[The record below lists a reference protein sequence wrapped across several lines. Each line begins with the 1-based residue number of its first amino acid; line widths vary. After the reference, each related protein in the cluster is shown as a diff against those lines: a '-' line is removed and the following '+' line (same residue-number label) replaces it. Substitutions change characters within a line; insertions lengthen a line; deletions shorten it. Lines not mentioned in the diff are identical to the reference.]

1 MHLKSLDIS
10 SRFRAILGTTNGTS
24 ACIKQFWLTLKYLEG
39 LVELELAA
47 EACVSNADG
56 KLWKCGYLRLPAFRQ
71 YLFGAVSICTPLHH
85 CKPTRLQKKNFYAR
99 TTFKGS
105 KSHLTF
111 KKSWGIHTAVLICGV
126 DEAST
131 CRISKSLQK
140 SRRQRTAAGQRI
152 VPTSSVSVS
161 AAFYVFSRF
170 QIV

>member
-1 MHLKSLDIS
+1 MLS
-10 SRFRAILGTTNGTS
+10 SDAFGVVGY
-24 ACIKQFWLTLKYLEG
+24 IKQIQSDSRNNKRNFGLHQTILTTLKYLEG

-111 KKSWGIHTAVLICGV
+111 KKS
-126 DEAST
+126 
-131 CRISKSLQK
+131 
-140 SRRQRTAAGQRI
+140 
-152 VPTSSVSVS
+152 
-161 AAFYVFSRF
+161 
-170 QIV
+170 